1 MSSFTLHL
9 KNNNDTTILPLIQKE
24 SEEPIKDYFDKGNG
38 EYIYNDYPYYLSV
51 TNELGNVVFIDK
63 LFINNEIIE
72 DVAFLSGRR
81 ASRVFLECFGVVK
94 IEVIINGESYITHN
108 TRIVMKENA
117 ISNNIVNMIDYIYEN
132 CDDYLYEEHKHSKTG
147 VGVMPNSNISIDTK
161 LSLLEE
167 IYDVYVK
174 SYHILKHSAQRKLIN
189 TNKIGSF
196 NELQSIRQSTI
207 NYIVNHP
214 EELQPVNYNSGISVN
229 KQYYEPQKTLVQ
241 SVAYSCDIYEN
252 QVLVGFLKTIVQEL
266 EEIKLSVE
274 LHKNQN
280 TSPYRRNGYV
290 DSTYYIYTK
299 NIKML
304 NSYIEVLNDWLAK
317 IKKLYLDYKRILNV
331 SELNVISIPRYT
343 NIFGR
348 IMPYNIVFEKILKWF
363 NCGNYDLSKSDLLL
377 SFVSISKIYEYF
389 CLIKINRTLEKC
401 GYSLISGFPFK
412 YVENRYYRNTVYN
425 NTFEFSKDAINVTVY
440 YQPIIYGK
448 TNNRERPNG
457 IGLFRNTSISITNPT
472 ALALL
477 DEREA
482 KRGSYYTPDYL
493 IKISHNNNTSYHI
506 LDAKHSRPDK
516 IEREQLPYLAF
527 KYLFSISTLQKGNS
541 VDSMCIIC
549 GKATENSS
557 EDLYDVAESMNI
569 QVSPMAQICNVTGN
583 DVDNDSDLIEYIE
596 KIEKAALCMKI

>member
-38 EYIYNDYPYYLSV
+38 EYIYNDYYYSLQV
-51 TNELGNVVFIDK
+51 IDELGNSAPVDK
-63 LFINNEIIE
+63 LFVNNEIIE
-72 DVAFLSGRR
+72 DVAFLSGHR
-81 ASRVFLECFGVVK
+81 ASCIFLECFGVVK

-117 ISNNIVNMIDYIYEN
+117 ISTNIVNMIDYIYEN

-147 VGVMPNSNISIDTK
+147 VGVMPNPNISIDTK

-174 SYHILKHSAQRKLIN
+174 SYHILKHSAQNKLIN

-196 NELQSIRQSTI
+196 NELQSIRQNTI

-280 TSPYRRNGYV
+280 TSPYRQNGYV
-290 DSTYYIYTK
+290 DSAYYIYTK

-304 NSYIEVLNDWLAK
+304 NSYIEVLCDWMAK
-317 IKKLYLDYKRILNV
+317 FKKLYLEYKRILNI
-331 SELNVISIPRYT
+331 SELNVISVPRYT
-343 NIFGR
+343 NIFRR
-348 IMPYNIVFEKILKWF
+348 IMPYNIVFEKILRWF

-412 YVENRYYRNTVYN
+412 YAENRYYRNTVYN
-425 NTFEFSKDAINVTVY
+425 NTFEFSKDAINITVY
-440 YQPIIYGK
+440 YQPIIYDK

-457 IGLFRNTSISITNPT
+457 IGLFRNTSISITDPT
-472 ALALL
+472 ALAIL
-477 DEREA
+477 DERKA
-482 KRGSYYTPDYL
+482 KQGSYYNPDYL
-493 IKISHNNNTSYHI
+493 IKISSNNNASYHI
-506 LDAKHSRPDK
+506 LDAKHSSPNNIKRY
-516 IEREQLPYLAF
+516 QLPFLAF
-527 KYLFSISTLQKGNS
+527 KYLFSISTLQNGKS

-549 GKATENSS
+549 GKTTHNSS
-557 EDLYDVAESMNI
+557 ENIYDIAETMDINI
-569 QVSPMAQICNVTGN
+569 HPMAHICNVTG
-583 DVDNDSDLIEYIE
+583 DDIDNDKDLIEYIG
-596 KIEKAALCMKI
+596 KIEELASRTI

>member
-1 MSSFTLHL
+1 MSSFTLHF
-9 KNNNDTTILPLIQKE
+9 KSNNDTTILSLIPKE

-38 EYIYNDYPYYLSV
+38 EYIYNDYYYFLQV
-51 TNELGNVVFIDK
+51 IDEFGNSTPIDK

-81 ASRVFLECFGVVK
+81 ASCIFLECFGVVK

-108 TRIVMKENA
+108 TRIIMKENVINA
-117 ISNNIVNMIDYIYEN
+117 NIVNMIDYIYEN

-147 VGVMPNSNISIDTK
+147 VGVTPNPNISIDTK

-167 IYDVYVK
+167 IYDIYAK
-174 SYHILKHSAQRKLIN
+174 SYHILKHSAQNKLIS

-196 NELQSIRQSTI
+196 NELQSIRQNTI

-214 EELQPVNYNSGISVN
+214 EELQPVNYNSGISAN
-229 KQYYEPQKTLVQ
+229 KQYYEPKKTLVQ

-274 LHKNQN
+274 LHKSKNA
-280 TSPYRRNGYV
+280 SPYRRNGYI
-290 DSTYYIYTK
+290 DSAYYIYTK

-304 NSYIEVLNDWLAK
+304 NSYVEILSNWMAK
-317 IKKLYLDYKRILNV
+317 FKKLYLEYKRILNV
-331 SELNVISIPRYT
+331 SELNVISVPRYT
-343 NIFGR
+343 NIFRR

-412 YVENRYYRNTVYN
+412 YTESRYYRNTIYN
-425 NTFEFSKDAINVTVY
+425 NTFEFSKDTINITVY
-440 YQPIIYGK
+440 YQPIIYDK
-448 TNNRERPNG
+448 TNNRERQNG
-457 IGLFRNTSISITNPT
+457 IGLFRNTSISITDPT
-472 ALALL
+472 ALAML
-477 DEREA
+477 DERGA
-482 KRGSYYTPDYL
+482 KQGSYYNPDYL
-493 IKISHNNNTSYHI
+493 IKISCNNNTSYHI
-506 LDAKHSRPDK
+506 LDAKHSSPNNIKRYL
-516 IEREQLPYLAF
+516 LPNLTF
-527 KYLFSISTLQKGNS
+527 KYLFSISTLQSGNS
-541 VDSMCIIC
+541 VDSLCIIC
-549 GKATENSS
+549 GKTMHNSS
-557 EDLYDVAESMNI
+557 ENVYNIAETLDI
-569 QVSPMAQICNVTGN
+569 HIHPMAHICNITGN
-583 DVDNDSDLIEYIE
+583 DIDNDKDLIEYIE
-596 KIEKAALCMKI
+596 KIEELTSRTI